1 MYKLFYFL
9 SFIIRKYRVFPILLT
24 AEDLVVYFYTFL
36 CFIFIG
42 AIYLDS
48 APLSQEA
55 LIKMVPKENDFDV
68 YYGFGSQKFC
78 LAEKVDALDLKS
90 RRR

>member
-1 MYKLFYFL
+1 MYKILSLL
-9 SFIIRKYRVFPILLT
+9 SFLIQKYRVFPILLT
-24 AEDLVVYFYTFL
+24 ADDIVVSIYTFFL
-36 CFIFIG
+36 FLFIG

-48 APLSQEA
+48 APLSEEA
-55 LIKMVPKENDFDV
+55 LIRMIPKENDFDV
-68 YYGFGSQKFC
+68 YYGFGSQRFC

>member
-1 MYKLFYFL
+1 MYKVFYFI
-9 SFIIRKYRVFPILLT
+9 SFIIRKYRVFPLLLT
-24 AEDLVVYFYTFL
+24 PEDLLIYFYTFWFFL
-36 CFIFIG
+36 FIG

-48 APLSQEA
+48 APLSGEA
-55 LIKMVPKENDFDV
+55 LIKMIPKENDYDV
-68 YYGFGSQKFC
+68 YYGFGSQRFC